1 MNLLSLFSLDNLHNL
16 LNLLKYI
23 DIFGVEFNSSIFSR
37 KEYRSFSGVILTIIL
52 LVLAIC
58 KIKVLVSQ
66 TNNRTNF
73 NVVKEK
79 DILSGEKQNISM
91 LYITFCSKLF
101 SDGTSYPGEIC
112 DNKDIPLAFPE
123 YNEIISNQTE
133 SYCYSYNLTNFTL
146 SIGTPES
153 GFTKKIKTLYGSVFG
168 LLSSDTE
175 LKIYI
180 DEVFIKSSD
189 YFNPVCHRNYPIV
202 IDVNYP
208 QTLDLY
214 LQTIQAKYKNTYGF
228 GFSKY
233 EPNYKNYTTY
243 YSNRVLGRGEYKSV
257 TDFKFTIQHSDWI
270 TTYTFN
276 GFNLDTVISELGGYI
291 IICFI
296 VLNFIGTFIN
306 YFLLQYYISI
316 NLNKGIIKN
325 DSLKSKIGNDYEN
338 NSNTN
343 KNFNIE
349 IASETENLNFGKKR
363 NDITDTNRRH
373 SIQNTARSN
382 EVDCLNF
389 ETNQINTEDQNAFKI
404 ITGDSKKKLKNP
416 NLIEEKIEEK
426 NEKEEEIFKLY
437 KYECDEIC
445 AKINSE
451 NELYNKL
458 FNKEISDKEKDKIR
472 KKINVKLFEERMDYN
487 NFDIIFKELKIL
499 ELLVLNQDNIGSFIE
514 YNKHILDFNKLTAL
528 VENKQTQNRI
538 FSSRLYMEYALQ
550 KCIV

>member
-58 KIKVLVSQ
+58 KIIVLVSQ

-73 NVVKEK
+73 SVMKEK

-91 LYITFCSKLF
+91 LYMTFCSGLF
-101 SDGTSYPGEIC
+101 NDGLAYPSEIS
-112 DNKDIPLAFPE
+112 DNKDIPLVFPE

-146 SIGTPES
+146 SVGTPES
-153 GFTKKIKTLYGSVFG
+153 GFTKKIKSLYGSVFG
-168 LLSSDTE
+168 FLSSTSE
-175 LKIYI
+175 LRIYI
-180 DEVFIKSSD
+180 DEVYIKSSD
-189 YFNPVCHRNYPIV
+189 YFNPVRHRSYPIL
-202 IDVNYP
+202 IDVGYP
-208 QTLDLY
+208 QTLELY
-214 LQTIQAKYKNTYGF
+214 LQTIQVKYKNTYGF

-233 EPNYKNYTTY
+233 EPNYENYTSY
-243 YSNRVLGRGEYKSV
+243 YSSRVFGRGAYKAV

-276 GFNLDTVISELGGYI
+276 GFNLDTVFSEFGGYI
-291 IICFI
+291 IICFV
-296 VLNFIGTFIN
+296 VLNFIGRCIN

-338 NSNTN
+338 STN
-343 KNFNIE
+343 KKFSIE

-373 SIQNTARSN
+373 LIQNTARSN

-389 ETNQINTEDQNAFKI
+389 ETNQINSEDQNDFKI
-404 ITGDSKKKLKNP
+404 MTGDSNKKLKNS
-416 NLIEEKIEEK
+416 NLIEEKNGKSEK
-426 NEKEEEIFKLY
+426 DEEIFKLY

-458 FNKEISDKEKDKIR
+458 FNKEISDKEKEKIR

-499 ELLVLNQDNIGSFIE
+499 ELLVLNSDNIGSFIE
-514 YNKHILDFNKLTAL
+514 YNKHILDFKKLTAL

-550 KCIV
+550 KCII